1 MVTTT
6 EKSRGSLFG
15 PIVLVGLGVLLLL
28 SNFGV
33 LQFNLW
39 EMLFRFWPLFLV
51 AAGLDL
57 LLGRRTNGGALV
69 ALVIIISLVIG
80 GMWLGYVQS
89 NAFESVGGQTI
100 RQNLEGAQQAVI
112 NIDSSVS
119 QMQIVAG
126 APVGQLVEGAIAL
139 HNNEELKKDFSVIGG
154 VATYSLK
161 SDSQSFILPSFG
173 RREDGLWNLRLNGEI
188 PTALSVSTGVGS
200 ADLNLEQLTLTELAV
215 STGVG
220 EVKITLPA
228 RGNFT
233 AAIEG
238 GVGKILVLVP
248 DTLAARISADA
259 GLGSVTVEG
268 NYINRD
274 DQYISPDFESA
285 SQRVTLLIGGGVGS
299 VTVQQVSKQSLGE

>member
-28 SNFGV
+28 SNFGI
-33 LQFNLW
+33 LNFNLW
-39 EMLFRFWPLFLV
+39 ELLFRFWPLFLV

-57 LLGRRTNGGALV
+57 LLGRRTNGGALA
-69 ALVIIISLVIG
+69 ALVIIVSLVIG

-100 RQNLEGAQQAVI
+100 RQNLEGAQRARV

-119 QMQIVAG
+119 QMQITAG
-126 APVGQLVEGAIAL
+126 VPAGQLVEGAIAL
-139 HNNEELKKDFSVIGG
+139 HNNEELKTNFSVDSG

-161 SDSQSFILPSFG
+161 SDTHSFILPSFG
-173 RREDGLWNLRLNGEI
+173 RREDGLWNLRLNGETPI
-188 PTALSVSTGVGS
+188 DLSVSTGVGS
-200 ADLNLEQLTLTELAV
+200 AELNLEQLTLTGLEV

-228 RGNFT
+228 RGNFE

-248 DTLAARISADA
+248 DTLAAHITADA
-259 GLGSVTVEG
+259 GIGSVVVDG
-268 NYINRD
+268 NYIHRD
-274 DQYISPDFESA
+274 GEYISPDFESA
-285 SQRVTLLIGGGVGS
+285 SQRVNLVIGGGVGP
-299 VTVQQVSKQSLGE
+299 VTVQQVSKQ

>member
-6 EKSRGSLFG
+6 EKSRSSLFG

-28 SNFGV
+28 SNFGI
-33 LQFNLW
+33 LNFNLW
-39 EMLFRFWPLFLV
+39 ELLFRFWPLFLV

-100 RQNLEGAQQAVI
+100 RQNLEGAQRARI

-119 QMQIVAG
+119 QMQITAG
-126 APVGQLVEGAIAL
+126 VPADQLVEGEIAL
-139 HNNEELKKDFSVIGG
+139 HNNEELQTDFRVDGG
-154 VATYSLK
+154 VATYALK

-173 RREDGLWNLRLNGEI
+173 RREDGLWNLRLNGET
-188 PTALSVSTGVGS
+188 PTDLSVSTGVGS
-200 ADLNLEQLTLTELAV
+200 ADLDLAQLTLTGLEV
-215 STGVG
+215 SSGVG

-228 RGNFT
+228 RGNFE

-248 DTLAARISADA
+248 DTLAAHITADA
-259 GLGSVTVEG
+259 GIGSVTVDG
-268 NYINRD
+268 NYIRREGE
-274 DQYISPDFESA
+274 YFSPDFESA
-285 SQRVTLLIGGGVGS
+285 SQRVTLTIGGGVGP
-299 VTVQQVSKQSLGE
+299 VTVQQVRQQ

>member
-28 SNFGV
+28 SNFGI
-33 LQFNLW
+33 LNFNLW
-39 EMLFRFWPLFLV
+39 ELLFRFWPLFLV

-57 LLGRRTNGGALV
+57 LLGRRANGGALV
-69 ALVIIISLVIG
+69 ALIIIISLVIG

-100 RQNLEGAQQAVI
+100 RQNLEGAQRAVV

-119 QMQIVAG
+119 QMQITAG
-126 APVGQLVEGAIAL
+126 VPVGQLVEGAIAL
-139 HNNEELKKDFSVIGG
+139 HNNEELNTTFNVEGG
-154 VATYSLK
+154 IATYSLK
-161 SDSQSFILPSFG
+161 SDSNSFILPSFG
-173 RREDGLWNLRLNGEI
+173 RREEGLWNLRLNGETPI
-188 PTALSVSTGVGS
+188 DLSISTGVGS
-200 ADLNLEQLTLTELAV
+200 ADLNLEQLTLTGLEV

-220 EVKITLPA
+220 EAKITLPA
-228 RGNFT
+228 RGNFE

-248 DTLAARISADA
+248 DTLAAHITADA
-259 GLGSVTVEG
+259 GIGSVVVDG
-268 NYINRD
+268 NYIHRNGE
-274 DQYISPDFESA
+274 YFSPDFESA
-285 SQRVTLLIGGGVGS
+285 SQRVNLVIGGGVGT
-299 VTVQQVSKQSLGE
+299 VTVQLVSKQ